1 MPMLIDT
8 HCHLYLDRFHSD
20 LDAVLDRALAAGV
33 GEIYLPAVDR
43 ASVDDIFRLADRTG
57 GLDLRA
63 MAGLHPS
70 YVQDATD
77 EDHRQLAELVR
88 DDRVIA
94 VGETGLD
101 YYWTRDHVDAQRES
115 LRRHARW
122 AMETDKPIVIHNR
135 DVKGSDEC
143 AQDILGILR
152 EARQQHEGTLRG
164 VFHCFSGP
172 DWLAAEVLDLGFYLG
187 LGGTLTFKNGG
198 VPEAIAD
205 VPMERI
211 VLETDAP
218 YLAPTPNR
226 GKRNEP
232 AYVRLVAERLAE
244 LRGVAVEAIAEQTTA
259 NARDLFGRT
268 DGTPST

>member
-1 MPMLIDT
+1 
-8 HCHLYLDRFHSD
+8 
-20 LDAVLDRALAAGV
+20 
-33 GEIYLPAVDR
+33 
-43 ASVDDIFRLADRTG
+43 
-57 GLDLRA
+57 
-63 MAGLHPS
+63 
-70 YVQDATD
+70 
-77 EDHRQLAELVR
+77 VR

-143 AQDILGILR
+143 AQDILGLLR
-152 EARQQHEGTLRG
+152 EARQQHEGT
-164 VFHCFSGP
+164 SGP
-172 DWLAAEVLDLGFYLG
+172 DWLAGEVLDLGFYLG

-198 VPEAIAD
+198 VPAAIAD

-232 AYVRLVAERLAE
+232 AYVLLVAERMAE